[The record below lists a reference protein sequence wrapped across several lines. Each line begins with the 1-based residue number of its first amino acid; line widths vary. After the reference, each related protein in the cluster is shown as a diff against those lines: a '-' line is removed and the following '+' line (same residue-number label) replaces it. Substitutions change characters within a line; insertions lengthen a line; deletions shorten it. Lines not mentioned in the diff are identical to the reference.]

1 MLYGGALALSLSAQ
15 AGATGRPLPGFHTR
29 SQVFYI
35 VAGQAWQPGAWSV
48 NPAVRPDIYE
58 TPARRVT
65 SLNPSDTL
73 TLKLQAADT
82 VDFVVVTA
90 KGDAVFTRVVKTPEN
105 PYAGPPD
112 QMTQRLPDGWL
123 TRARATFDI
132 NALVCT
138 LSQIR
143 PDLSAVCRQEDL
155 MRAVA
160 QAKAALPDTLTRL
173 DLYRLAAPLLTMLGG
188 GHTVTGF
195 PYNDVLTEQSL
206 RLPLYVDLGPGHS
219 LVTRQCMDSII
230 PAGAEIR
237 SINGRSAAEML
248 QATRP
253 CASGER
259 DFFRLEQI

>member
-1 MLYGGALALSLSAQ
+1 MLCGSTQ

-29 SQVFYI
+29 SQALYI
-35 VAGQAWQPGAWSV
+35 VAGQTWQPGAGSV

-58 TPARRVT
+58 TPTRRVT

-82 VDFVVVTA
+82 ADFVVVTA
-90 KGDAVFTRVVKTPEN
+90 EGDAAFTRVVKAPGN
-105 PYAGPPD
+105 PYAGPPG
-112 QMTQRLPDGWL
+112 QMTQRLPDGRL

-132 NALVCT
+132 NALVYA

-173 DLYRLAAPLLTMLGG
+173 DLYRLVAPLLTMIGG
-188 GHTVTGF
+188 GHAMMGF
-195 PYNDVLTEQSL
+195 PYNDVFAEQSL
-206 RLPLYVDLGPGHS
+206 RLPLYVDTGPGHN
-219 LVTRQCMDSII
+219 LVTRLCMDSII
-230 PAGAEIR
+230 PARAEIR
-237 SINGRSAAEML
+237 SINGHSAAEML
-248 QATRP
+248 QTTRP

-259 DFFRLEQI
+259 DFFRLKQI